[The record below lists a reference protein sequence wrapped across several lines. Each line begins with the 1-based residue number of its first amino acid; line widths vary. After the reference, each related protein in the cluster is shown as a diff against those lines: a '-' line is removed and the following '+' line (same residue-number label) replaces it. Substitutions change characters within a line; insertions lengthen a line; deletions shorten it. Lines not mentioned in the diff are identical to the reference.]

1 MFAYKLAT
9 EAPPLMMTARYIEP
23 MRPHSPRQRRGWTG
37 LRNRTALRRALLAA
51 ALIPGVASAAL
62 GEDVSTVERDR
73 IQMRAQ
79 RAVTQSAGY
88 AVHELQLPGGMQ
100 VREYLTS
107 ANKVFAV
114 RWSGPGIPDLQLLL
128 GTHFARYLAAAQA
141 SVQASGSPRRPLV
154 VNDPD
159 LVIHASGHMR
169 AFFGVAYLPQL
180 VPAGVDIGQ
189 LR

>member
-1 MFAYKLAT
+1 
-9 EAPPLMMTARYIEP
+9 MTIARYIEA
-23 MRPHSPRQRRGWTG
+23 MRPNTRRQFRSWSG
-37 LRNRTALRRALLAA
+37 LPNRASLRRALLAA
-51 ALIPGVASAAL
+51 ALIPGIASAAL
-62 GEDVSTVERDR
+62 GEDATTVERDR

-79 RAVTQSAGY
+79 RAVTQAAGY

-100 VREYLTS
+100 VREYLTG
-107 ANKVFAV
+107 ANMVFAV